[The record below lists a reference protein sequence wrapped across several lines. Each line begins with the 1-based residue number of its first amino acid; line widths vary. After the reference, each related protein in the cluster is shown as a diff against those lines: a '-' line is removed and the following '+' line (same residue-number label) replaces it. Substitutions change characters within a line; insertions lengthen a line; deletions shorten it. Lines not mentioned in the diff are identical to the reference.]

1 MVCVLALALCYSPAE
16 AFLMDSIIN
25 TVNGAIDS
33 VTNTINTVTMVG
45 QFLID
50 NAISP
55 ALTVLQQSTFSVG
68 VSLRHTN

>member
-1 MVCVLALALCYSPAE
+1 
-16 AFLMDSIIN
+16 MDSIIN